1 MFTASVFNGRF
12 INRQFQAPAPF
23 SPAPFARAPFAMAAL
38 TGLALLAT
46 GCTPAGTL
54 LGAGATVGVAA
65 AQERTVGAALDDT
78 VISTRISER
87 WFRHSEPMFLALDL
101 TVVEGRVLI
110 TGTLKDAD
118 LRVDAVRLAWQVPG
132 VHEVINE
139 IQLTDESEGIR
150 GFARDVRIANELRA
164 KLTFDREVSA
174 VNYSVDTVGGVI
186 YLMGVAQN
194 QAELERVVGHARNIE
209 SVRRV
214 VSYVRLRD
222 QAIPGQEGAEQTAAT
237 PIEAPP
243 VNEPGVTATAP
254 STNASGF
261 TPSVAP
267 GGQPVII
274 EPLNPTR

>member
-1 MFTASVFNGRF
+1 MPRLSDMV
-12 INRQFQAPAPF
+12 QAPTT
-23 SPAPFARAPFAMAAL
+23 ARLPSRLAGLAAL
-38 TGLALLAT
+38 AGAALLIS
-46 GCTPAGTL
+46 GCTPVGTL
-54 LGAGATVGVAA
+54 LGAGASVGIAA
-65 AQERTVGAALDDT
+65 AQERTVGNAIDDALIQT
-78 VISTRISER
+78 QVAER
-87 WFRHSEPMFLALDL
+87 WFRHNEPMFQALDL

-110 TGTLKDAD
+110 TGALQDPD
-118 LRVDAVRLAWQVPG
+118 LRVDAVRLAWQVEG

-194 QAELERVVGHARNIE
+194 QAELQRVVGHARNIE

-222 QAIPGQEGAEQTAAT
+222 EAIPGQEGDSQTAAT
-237 PIEAPP
+237 PII
-243 VNEPGVTATAP
+243 EPAEIDAGGAI
-254 STNASGF
+254 
-261 TPSVAP
+261 PSVAP
-267 GGQPVII
+267 GAEPVII
-274 EPLNPTR
+274 EPLAPAS

>member
-1 MFTASVFNGRF
+1 MLSPRF
-12 INRQFQAPAPF
+12 RPIAPLSLLCLAG
-23 SPAPFARAPFAMAAL
+23 AAL
-38 TGLALLAT
+38 IVS
-46 GCTPAGTL
+46 GCSPVGTL
-54 LGAGATVGVAA
+54 IGAGASVGIAA
-65 AQERTVGAALDDT
+65 AQERTVGNALDDA
-78 VISTRISER
+78 VIQTKIAER
-87 WFRHSEPMFLALDL
+87 WFRHNEPMFQALDL

-110 TGTLKDAD
+110 TGVLEDAD
-118 LRVDAVRLAWQVPG
+118 LRVDAVRLAWQVDG

-222 QAIPGQEGAEQTAAT
+222 QGIPGEEGDSQTAAT
-237 PIEAPP
+237 PVTDGQAGQPL
-243 VNEPGVTATAP
+243 EPGETI
-254 STNASGF
+254 
-261 TPSVAP
+261 PSVAP
-267 GGQPVII
+267 GAQPVII
-274 EPLNPTR
+274 EPLAPAS